1 MRYLLQLSDDC
12 KLTDE
17 EIKELG
23 FEIVDNLYNKRLV
36 TYKPWYKN
44 LIRVCDIPF
53 WKDVESIEAFNELE
67 QIKEQLEME
76 VWVGDIL
83 IIFVILSKII

>member
-76 VWVGDIL
+76 V
-83 IIFVILSKII
+83 

>member
-1 MRYLLQLSDDC
+1 MRYLLKLSDDC
-12 KLTDE
+12 ELTDE

-23 FEIVDNLYNKRLV
+23 FGIVDNLYNERSL

-53 WKDVESIEAFNELE
+53 WKDVEAIEAFDELE
-67 QIKEQLEME
+67 QIIEQLKFEE
-76 VWVGDIL
+76 VEE
-83 IIFVILSKII
+83 

>member
-1 MRYLLQLSDDC
+1 MRYLLKLSDDC
-12 KLTDE
+12 ELTDE

-23 FEIVDNLYNKRLV
+23 FEIVDNLYNERSL

-53 WKDVESIEAFNELE
+53 WKDVEAIEAFDELE
-67 QIKEQLEME
+67 QIIEQLKFEE
-76 VWVGDIL
+76 VEEC
-83 IIFVILSKII
+83 